1 MPRKNEDE
9 RLTKWIIKSFEA
21 SRENYGTASI
31 QRDLREWGETVSRRR
46 IGDLLKK
53 TGWVCKTIKK
63 FKVTIKSKQL
73 LLIY

>member
-53 TGWVCKTIKK
+53 TGWVCKTIKN